1 MATTPQP
8 ATRTHT
14 MKIEG
19 DSMEELRELSQA
31 RDKAA
36 EKIARV
42 LKEDGKTAENMEDY
56 WKCQQSGQEPC

>member
-42 LKEDGKTAENMEDY
+42 LKEDGKTAENM
-56 WKCQQSGQEPC
+56 